1 MSASD
6 KTPGQDVGQPVI
18 DEHGREQQELDR
30 ELEGTF
36 PASDPP
42 AITRPRGHNLKSATD
57 ARARALADK
66 AGGADWSRRASATSS
81 PPAPRPPGRP
91 RSTKR

>member
-6 KTPGQDVGQPVI
+6 KPPGQDAGQQVI
-18 DEHGREQQELDR
+18 DEHRREQQELDR

-42 AITRPRGHNLKSATD
+42 AITRPRGHKEKSATD
-57 ARARALADK
+57 ARARADTSQTRDGDESSPAPSTS
-66 AGGADWSRRASATSS
+66 APPASRR
-81 PPAPRPPGRP
+81 GRP
-91 RSTKR
+91 RPSKR

>member
-6 KTPGQDVGQPVI
+6 KTSSQDIGQHQ
-18 DEHGREQQELDR
+18 REQQELDR

-42 AITRPRGHNLKSATD
+42 AITRPRGHSQKSATD
-57 ARARALADK
+57 ARARADTSNSSNADDSLRTP
-66 AGGADWSRRASATSS
+66 AEPS
-81 PPAPRPPGRP
+81 PFAPRPRRQRP
-91 RSTKR
+91 VKR